1 MDEVIVFLASKLHVV
16 IVVIAIIT
24 FLLSTKKQRMALAL
38 TAMTALP
45 LSYLLGKLAS
55 FFYYTERP
63 FSELGIAPLVP
74 HIADNG
80 FPSEHTLYAMVIA
93 AVVFSVRKNWGLLL
107 IALAILVGVGRV
119 LTYVHNPIDIVGAVL
134 VATATVYVAGFA
146 VQRIKTKYAT
156 KKDS

>member
-1 MDEVIVFLASKLHVV
+1 MDEVIVFLASKLHVA

-45 LSYLLGKLAS
+45 LSYLLGKIAS

-63 FSELGIAPLVP
+63 FSELGIASLVP

-107 IALAILVGVGRV
+107 IVLAILVGISRV
-119 LTYVHNPIDIVGAVL
+119 LAGVHHYIDVVGSVVIAVITTYVVTIL
-134 VATATVYVAGFA
+134 LR
-146 VQRIKTKYAT
+146 QLQK
-156 KKDS
+156 

>member
-1 MDEVIVFLASKLHVV
+1 
-16 IVVIAIIT
+16 
-24 FLLSTKKQRMALAL
+24 MALAL

-45 LSYLLGKLAS
+45 LSYLLGKIAS

-63 FSELGIAPLVP
+63 FSELGIASLVP

-107 IALAILVGVGRV
+107 IALAILVGVGRIFA
-119 LTYVHNPIDIVGAVL
+119 YVHNPIDIIAGVSIAVVSTSSTVFVLKWAKENVPTFNSPL
-134 VATATVYVAGFA
+134 VN
-146 VQRIKTKYAT
+146 
-156 KKDS
+156 

>member
-1 MDEVIVFLASKLHVV
+1 MDEVIVFLASKLHVA
-16 IVVIAIIT
+16 IVVIEIIT

-45 LSYLLGKLAS
+45 LSYLLGKIAS

-63 FSELGIAPLVP
+63 FSELGIASLVP

-93 AVVFSVRKNWGLLL
+93 AAVFSVRKNWGLLL

-119 LTYVHNPIDIVGAVL
+119 LTYVHNPLDIVGSVFIASIAVFSSVFVL
-134 VATATVYVAGFA
+134 HRIN
-146 VQRIKTKYAT
+146 VQ
-156 KKDS
+156 

>member
-1 MDEVIVFLASKLHVV
+1 MDEVIVFLASKLHVA

-45 LSYLLGKLAS
+45 LSYLLGKIAS

-63 FSELGIAPLVP
+63 FSELGIASLVP

-93 AVVFSVRKNWGLLL
+93 AAVFSVRKNWGLLL

-119 LTYVHNPIDIVGAVL
+119 LTYVHNPIDIVGSVFIASIAVFSSVFVL
-134 VATATVYVAGFA
+134 HRIN
-146 VQRIKTKYAT
+146 VQ
-156 KKDS
+156 

>member
-24 FLLSTKKQRMALAL
+24 FLFSTKKQRMALAL
-38 TAMTALP
+38 TAVTALP
-45 LSYLLGKLAS
+45 LSYLLGKIAS

-93 AVVFSVRKNWGLLL
+93 AVVFSVHKNWGLLL
-107 IALAILVGVGRV
+107 IVLAILVGVGRV
-119 LTYVHNPIDIVGAVL
+119 IAYVHNPIDIVGSVFIASIAVFSSVFVL
-134 VATATVYVAGFA
+134 HRIN
-146 VQRIKTKYAT
+146 VQ
-156 KKDS
+156 

>member
-24 FLLSTKKQRMALAL
+24 FLLPTKKQRMALAL

-119 LTYVHNPIDIVGAVL
+119 LAYVHNPIDIVGSVFIASIAVFSSVFVL
-134 VATATVYVAGFA
+134 HRIN
-146 VQRIKTKYAT
+146 VQ
-156 KKDS
+156 

>member
-1 MDEVIVFLASKLHVV
+1 MDEVIGFLASKLHVV

-119 LTYVHNPIDIVGAVL
+119 LAYVHNPIDIVGSVFIASIAVFSSVFVL
-134 VATATVYVAGFA
+134 HRIN
-146 VQRIKTKYAT
+146 VQ
-156 KKDS
+156 